1 MLKRFASNAGA
12 NILSGFV
19 TAAYQ
24 LAITGIATRVWH
36 GSDFASW
43 ALAMSIAAIVPL
55 FGSNLSSVVTRRVVE
70 TRHRVSHSDE
80 AAIVLAA
87 HRLARHLTAA
97 ALVSLIAA
105 GAWIHLRSASGAE
118 DLGGFLALLATML
131 LTQSWIVLIQAR
143 FGQYYADE
151 RNWMPAL
158 TLMAARVGGLLGMSA
173 GVVLH
178 GEGLAAAAAG
188 LCIGTWVGLALT
200 HALLPA
206 PPSVGA
212 RTPPSADSSQ
222 YGRNLVVFAGFAIWS
237 VGALIIQYGIPPVMA
252 VVDSARFNAFYIAST
267 LNMIAIGALGAAM
280 SALLAPLSRWH
291 ATQASAPLRRM
302 ALAGPAVCAMSC
314 VAVLAVAW
322 YAIGPVLQ
330 ALSTRAARLDDIR
343 PFLALLGFQTIV
355 RTAAF
360 GYSVSLASTASTR
373 QMAAA
378 IVVEIL
384 VTFLVAA
391 PLGILVGSHALL
403 LGLVLAGFV
412 SSLVVCGIGLTLAPP
427 GVVQVRAAIMAFLA
441 AQAGAC
447 ASWWLITQSAF

>member
-24 LAITGIATRVWH
+24 LALTGIATRVWH
-36 GSDFASW
+36 GTDFATW

-70 TRHRVSHSDE
+70 TRHDVSRSDE
-80 AAIVLAA
+80 GAIVLAA

-97 ALVSLIAA
+97 ALVSLIVA
-105 GAWIHLRSASGAE
+105 GAWIHLRSASGAG

-131 LTQSWIVLIQAR
+131 LAQSWIVLIQGR

-151 RNWMPAL
+151 RNWTPAL
-158 TLMAARVGGLLGMSA
+158 TLMAARIGGLVGMSA
-173 GVVLH
+173 AIAIH
-178 GEGLAAAAAG
+178 GAGLAVAAVG
-188 LCIGTWVGLALT
+188 LCIGTWVGLAVT
-200 HALLPA
+200 HTLLPA
-206 PPSVGA
+206 P
-212 RTPPSADSSQ
+212 RSADTPAPASADTTQ

-237 VGALIIQYGIPPVMA
+237 VGALIIQYGIPPVIA
-252 VVDSARFNAFYIAST
+252 LVDSARFNAFYIAST

-291 ATQASAPLRRM
+291 ATQNSAPLRRM
-302 ALAGPAVCAMSC
+302 ALGGPIVCAMSC

-322 YAIGPVLQ
+322 YALGPVLR
-330 ALSTRAARLDDIR
+330 ALSTRAASLDDIR

-391 PLGILVGSHALL
+391 PLGILAGSHALL

-412 SSLVVCGIGLTLAPP
+412 SSLVVCGIGLSLAPA
-427 GVVQVRAAIMAFLA
+427 GLLRMRTAMTAFVA
-441 AQAGAC
+441 AQGAAC
-447 ASWWLITQSAF
+447 ASWWLITRSAF